1 MQKMISLLPPQE
13 GKLITRKYQALPF
26 LKMNESELIN
36 AANLALIKIH
46 VITGWNFPQEK
57 EYQNILKE
65 QFRKKIMESY
75 PLVNVVEI
83 EFAFRNNTTV
93 KDWGKNMNICLID
106 EVMQPYLSE
115 RAEASKL
122 ELHAH
127 FRSLPAPV
135 PEKISDHEII
145 QISKGI
151 YARTK
156 NWQYISTKA
165 YFILNIKLTEEEK
178 LAIKTEVN
186 KTINEMFFQDKNLF
200 LALNRNN
207 LHNRL
212 CRKLAV
218 AKYFE
223 QQFVQHKN

>member
-1 MQKMISLLPPQE
+1 MLPPQE
-13 GKLITRKYQALPF
+13 AEVITRKYQALPF
-26 LKMNESELIN
+26 LKMNETELIN
-36 AANLALIKIH
+36 AANLILIKIH

-75 PLVNVVEI
+75 PLVNVIEI

-106 EVMQPYLSE
+106 EVIQPYLSQ
-115 RAEASKL
+115 RSEASKL

-127 FRSLPAPV
+127 FRALPPPV
-135 PEKISDHEII
+135 PEKISDEEII
-145 QISKGI
+145 QISKEI
-151 YARTK
+151 YVRTK
-156 NWQYISTKA
+156 NWQYISVKA
-165 YFILNIKLTEEEK
+165 YYLLNIQLTEQEK
-178 LAIKTEVN
+178 VAIRKEVN
-186 KTINEMFFQDKNLF
+186 QTINEMFYHDKSLF

-207 LHNRL
+207 LQNRL
-212 CRKLAV
+212 CKKLAV

-223 QQFVQHKN
+223 HQVTSPARA

>member
-1 MQKMISLLPPQE
+1 MLPPQE

-26 LKMNESELIN
+26 LKMNETELTN

-135 PEKISDHEII
+135 PEKISDEEII

-165 YFILNIKLTEEEK
+165 YFLLNLQLTEEEK
-178 LAIKTEVN
+178 MAIKKEVN

-200 LALNRNN
+200 RALNRNN

-223 QQFVQHKN
+223 QQGQS